1 MLYLLFTSDLP
12 QAPNITIGTYAD
24 DTVILTF
31 HTDVFRA
38 SSCLQGYLNIIQTW
52 LRMWKNKINE
62 FKSTYLNFTL
72 RRNPSPQ
79 VYLNNVAI
87 PPATTVKYLGLH
99 LNNKL
104 NWKEHITNKRKQMDL
119 RHNTLL
125 VTWKVISPLG
135 RQQTLA
141 VQISH

>member
-99 LNNKL
+99 LDNKL
-104 NWKEHITNKRKQMDL
+104 NWKEHITKKRKQMDL
-119 RHNTLL
+119 RHNILL

-135 RQQTLA
+135 RQ
-141 VQISH
+141 